1 MSLLEQ
7 KAYLATKT
15 IHKIISPDIEAVAE
29 EISFRSDCGHAE
41 IVTSCGKCLN

>member
-15 IHKIISPDIEAVAE
+15 IHKIISPDIKLLKE
-29 EISFRSDCGHAE
+29 RSLSDQ
-41 IVTSCGKCLN
+41 IVDMLR